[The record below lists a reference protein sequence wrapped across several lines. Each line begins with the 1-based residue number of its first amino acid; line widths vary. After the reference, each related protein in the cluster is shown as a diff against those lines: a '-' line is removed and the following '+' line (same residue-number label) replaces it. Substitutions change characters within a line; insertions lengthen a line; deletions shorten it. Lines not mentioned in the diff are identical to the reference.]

1 MLADIKINM
10 IKKTVI
16 IIILFV
22 LVITFS
28 FYKEIDIICFK
39 IKLSKLKSVSISEI
53 YQVEEKNEKIIDN
66 PDIIN
71 KFKQILSDVSYT
83 NKPMMSSLSKYKIIL
98 LDDTKKQIAE
108 IYCIPKILIKGFNNN
123 LTLENEKYNELYNL
137 INFIESET

>member
-53 YQVEEKNEKIIDN
+53 YQVEEK
-66 PDIIN
+66 
-71 KFKQILSDVSYT
+71 
-83 NKPMMSSLSKYKIIL
+83 M
-98 LDDTKKQIAE
+98 KK
-108 IYCIPKILIKGFNNN
+108 
-123 LTLENEKYNELYNL
+123 
-137 INFIESET
+137 